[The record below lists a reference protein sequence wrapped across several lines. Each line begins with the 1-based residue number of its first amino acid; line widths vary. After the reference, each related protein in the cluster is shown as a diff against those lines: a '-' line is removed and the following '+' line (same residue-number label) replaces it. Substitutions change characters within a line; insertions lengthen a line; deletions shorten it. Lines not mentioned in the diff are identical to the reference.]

1 MTTLINRLAIA
12 ALLMLPMAG
21 GGIALPVMA
30 DEEIDFVCYDR
41 EIGGGKTEIVCEPA
55 DLVAA
60 ECEKSD
66 PDGEGAECAAVQ
78 DQIRPPFMESVASIT
93 TFGWSMWMAW
103 LLGSATTRCPLLL
116 SAAMPFTSARTA
128 TPAASGAAAS
138 SSMRARSPL

>member
-78 DQIRPPFMESVASIT
+78 DQIRPPFM
-93 TFGWSMWMAW
+93 
-103 LLGSATTRCPLLL
+103 
-116 SAAMPFTSARTA
+116 
-128 TPAASGAAAS
+128 TPGELANAAAGNGGGGNGGGGNTGIVT
-138 SSMRARSPL
+138 RVRN

>member
-12 ALLMLPMAG
+12 ALLALPMAG

-30 DEEIDFVCYDR
+30 DDEIEIDFVCYDR

-66 PDGEGAECAAVQ
+66 PEGEGAECAAVQ
-78 DQIRPPFMESVASIT
+78 DQIRPPLMTPGELANAAGADDNGGGGGRGGNTGIIT
-93 TFGWSMWMAW
+93 
-103 LLGSATTRCPLLL
+103 RV
-116 SAAMPFTSARTA
+116 RN
-128 TPAASGAAAS
+128 
-138 SSMRARSPL
+138 